1 MSESNVM
8 EKIVSLCKRRGFIYP
23 ASEIY
28 GGLNGFWDYGPL
40 GILLKNNIRD
50 WWWRNMV
57 ECPPIGPDGH
67 PIDMV
72 GVDTAIIQNPKTWV
86 ASGHAAGFAD
96 PMVDCRESK
105 QRYRADHLWVFSY
118 EPKNK
123 NADNST
129 MQLKIAAVGSNP
141 EEARPDADKRA
152 EKLAKRHGGLAHK
165 GLSEPFT
172 TAWRLQLNMIH
183 GPDSDKPGTLT
194 EPRLF
199 NLMFETFV
207 GAVRDEESK
216 AFLRPETAQGIFLN
230 FKNVIDTTRVKVP
243 FGVAQIGKSFRNEV
257 TPRNFIFRS
266 REFEQMEMEWF
277 CHPDEALKW
286 YEFWKA
292 KRMEWWRSLGV
303 AEANLKLRDHAQDE
317 LSHYSK
323 MTVDI
328 EYKYP
333 FTAPD
338 FGELEGIAHRG
349 EFDLTQ
355 HARHSGQKLDYF
367 DQELQL
373 KLKAE
378 GKSDEEIK
386 AKSRYIP
393 NVIEPA
399 SGLTRAVLVLLCE
412 AFIEDAARPSGMY
425 LKFLPKFAPI
435 KVGIFPLVNKDG
447 MPEVAEKLYLDLRQ
461 KFTCEYDPKQAIG
474 KRYARMDEIGTPFCV
489 CVDGQTLTDQTVTIR
504 HRDDM
509 KQERIAIDKVLEYIS
524 ARV

>member
-1 MSESNVM
+1 MPDATVM
-8 EKIVSLCKRRGFIYP
+8 EQIVSLCKRRGFIYP

-40 GILLKNNIRD
+40 GCLLKNNIRD
-50 WWWRNMV
+50 WWWHEMV
-57 ECPPIGPDGH
+57 LCPPIGPDGH
-67 PIDMV
+67 PIEMV
-72 GVDTAIIQNPKTWV
+72 GLDSAIIQNPKTWV
-86 ASGHAAGFAD
+86 ASGHAGGFSD

-105 QRYRADHLWVFSY
+105 QRYRADHLFVLRYVTEKGPTDAMF
-118 EPKNK
+118 
-123 NADNST
+123 AF
-129 MQLKIAAVGSNP
+129 VGS
-141 EEARPDADKRA
+141 DADSEANAGK
-152 EKLAKRHGGLAHK
+152 KLAKRYKDLQGAQVFRQP
-165 GLSEPFT
+165 LSAMKPEE
-172 TAWRLQLNMIH
+172 LSKVV
-183 GPDSDKPGTLT
+183 GPDAKEPGTLT
-194 EPRLF
+194 EPRQF
-199 NLMFETFV
+199 NLMLTTEI
-207 GAVRDEESK
+207 GAVDPVK
-216 AFLRPETAQGIFLN
+216 AYLRPETAQGIFLE
-230 FKNVIDTTRVKVP
+230 FKNIIDTTRVKVP

-277 CHPDEALKW
+277 CHPDEAPKW

-303 AEANLKLRDHAQDE
+303 ADANLRLRDHEKEE

-333 FTAPD
+333 FTWPD

-355 HARHSGQKLDYF
+355 HSKHSGQKLDYF

-373 KLKAE
+373 KLKEQGASAE
-378 GKSDEEIK
+378 DIK
-386 AKSRYIP
+386 VKSRYVP

-412 AFIEDAARPSGMY
+412 AFTPDEARPSKMF
-425 LKFLPKFAPI
+425 LKFKPQFAPI

-447 MPEVAEKLYLDLRQ
+447 MPEVAEKLYLDLRNQ
-461 KFTCEYDPKQAIG
+461 FTCEYDAKQSIG

-489 CVDGQTLTDQTVTIR
+489 TIDGQTLQDRTVTV
-504 HRDDM
+504 RDRDAM
-509 KQERIAIDKVLEYIS
+509 GQVRVGLDQLKGYLGERL
-524 ARV
+524 